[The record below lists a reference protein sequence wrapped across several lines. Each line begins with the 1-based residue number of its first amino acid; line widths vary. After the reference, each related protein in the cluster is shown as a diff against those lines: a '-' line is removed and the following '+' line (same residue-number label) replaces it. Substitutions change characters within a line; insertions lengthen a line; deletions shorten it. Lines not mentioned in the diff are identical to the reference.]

1 MNIPRPIAILLWPL
15 SLIYS
20 AAARIRAA
28 MYSRR
33 WLQQKRLTAPVI
45 SVGNLTVGGTG
56 KTPMVIWL
64 AERFLSKGKRV
75 AILSRGYR
83 GQNGTSDEIE
93 LMRSRL
99 GNAALFGVGK
109 ERYAQ
114 GLRLEANGVDIF
126 ILDDGFQH
134 LQLARDVDVVLVDS
148 TRPLNHEFVMPAGRL
163 REPISALGRANAVV
177 FTRAEGALSPPSF
190 DPQFPHLPT
199 FSSRTKLLGF
209 RRYGP
214 EGVAKPVADT
224 SSRLFAFCGI
234 GNPSAFLAD
243 LSRWRVKLAGSR
255 IFRDHHRYSKTDA
268 ESIEGAAVAAGAN
281 ALVTTEKD
289 AQNIQPGLFSKLPL
303 EIAVIALEIS
313 DENQFMR
320 ELQAKLAPAAG
331 AHA

>member
-1 MNIPRPIAILLWPL
+1 VNIPMPIAILLWPL

-20 AAARIRAA
+20 AGARIRAA

-33 WLQQKRLTAPVI
+33 WLQQKRLSGLVI

-64 AERFLSKGKRV
+64 AEKFLERGKRV

-83 GQNGTSDEIE
+83 GQDGTSDEIE
-93 LMRSRL
+93 LMKSRL

-109 ERYAQ
+109 DRYAH
-114 GLRLEANGVDIF
+114 GRRLEGNGVDIF

-148 TRPLNHEFVMPAGRL
+148 TRPLCDEFVIPAGRL

-177 FTRAEGALSPPSF
+177 FTRADGSLSPSSF
-190 DPQFPHLPT
+190 GPQFAQLPA

-214 EGVAKPVADT
+214 EGVANPLADA
-224 SSRLFAFCGI
+224 SSRIFAFCGI

-243 LSRWRVKLAGSR
+243 LSRWGVRLVGSR
-255 IFRDHHRYSKTDA
+255 MFRDHHRYSKTDA

-313 DENQFMR
+313 NENQFMR
-320 ELQAKLAPAAG
+320 ELQAKLALAAG
-331 AHA
+331 VHA

>member
-1 MNIPRPIAILLWPL
+1 
-15 SLIYS
+15 
-20 AAARIRAA
+20 
-28 MYSRR
+28 
-33 WLQQKRLTAPVI
+33 
-45 SVGNLTVGGTG
+45 
-56 KTPMVIWL
+56 
-64 AERFLSKGKRV
+64 
-75 AILSRGYR
+75 
-83 GQNGTSDEIE
+83 
-93 LMRSRL
+93 
-99 GNAALFGVGK
+99 
-109 ERYAQ
+109 
-114 GLRLEANGVDIF
+114 
-126 ILDDGFQH
+126 
-134 LQLARDVDVVLVDS
+134 
-148 TRPLNHEFVMPAGRL
+148 MPAGRL